1 MSDAVIVA
9 LITAGAAVLSNWF
22 IYRKGRKEDSAERA
36 RIDQKTADRL
46 AHLEEKID
54 VHNGYASRFE
64 KIGQDI
70 TKIMTTLE
78 FLKSK

>member
-1 MSDAVIVA
+1 MSDSVIVA
-9 LITAGAAVLSNWF
+9 LITGAVALIGN
-22 IYRKGRKEDSAERA
+22 YLLQRADRA
-36 RIDQKTADRL
+36 RLDQKTADRL
-46 AHLEEKID
+46 DHLEKKID
-54 VHNGYASRFE
+54 IHNGYASRFE